1 MKQFSNLNVQF
12 LPNKLIMKEKTCEGC
27 GAVYST
33 MSYAEELKPENLC
46 SACTIKYL
54 YEHYRLNSDN
64 PRAISIAPY
73 YGIEIGKFRRAY
85 QTYPKELV
93 TA

>member
-1 MKQFSNLNVQF
+1 
-12 LPNKLIMKEKTCEGC
+12 MKEKTCEGC
-27 GAVYST
+27 GDVYKT

-46 SACTIKYL
+46 PECTIKYL
-54 YEHYRLNSDN
+54 YEHYRLNSVSA
-64 PRAISIAPY
+64 RTASIAPY
-73 YGIEIGKFRRAY
+73 YGHEFGKFRRAI